1 MKTQLATTM
10 LIGLNVLFLAV
21 HAQTQPVADGPV
33 SDQGTTAATEMASEE
48 VLPLVQFEGAPLI
61 DVIKTLARQAGLN
74 VIFDPQVLAIAEGP
88 EGKATYPDVSIR
100 LENVTAQ
107 NVLEAVLNN
116 NNLRLER
123 DPKTKISR
131 VTVKDPAAA
140 VPLVLKVYQLK
151 YSNPSNLVTVLKPT
165 LETRSQAIPDART
178 SQLIVLATEREMI
191 EIDNLIEKLDTATKQ
206 VLIEAR
212 ILETLKNPSTIKG
225 VNWAGTFQAQ
235 NIVAGNNA
243 FASSED
249 GGGGAGG
256 GGAESQNSPLTPG
269 GTPSF
274 VGFLRSGYVAP
285 VAHLNADGARAVFS
299 FFNQDSESEVIATP
313 RAVTT
318 DNSPAVLQVTR
329 AVPIY
334 QVTQGGTQTGPTVN
348 ITYTNLG
355 TILEVTPRISANS
368 NIFLKVVPEVSNIDS
383 VDRQVIVGEVTTANI
398 FAVRK
403 VTTQVL
409 IPSGNTLV
417 LGGLMSDNTQRD
429 RTKVPILGDLPG
441 MKYVFGSSS
450 KNRRKSNLLIFV
462 TPTIVQDEDFQP
474 TQSDFLQRKAPADRP
489 DGEIAPY
496 DKPWDGVEPY
506 DWTKPVY

>member
-1 MKTQLATTM
+1 MM
-10 LIGLNVLFLAV
+10 LIGLNALFLAV
-21 HAQTQPVADGPV
+21 HAQNQPVDNGPV
-33 SDQGTTAATEMASEE
+33 SDQGTLAVETASDE
-48 VLPLVQFEGAPLI
+48 VLPLVQFEEAPLV

-74 VIFDPQVLAIAEGP
+74 VIFDPQVLAAAEAP
-88 EGKATYPDVSIR
+88 EGKAIYPPVSIR

-116 NNLRLER
+116 NNLRLDR

-131 VTVKDPAAA
+131 VTIKDPAAA
-140 VPLVLKVYQLK
+140 EPLVLKVYQLK

-165 LETRSQAIPDART
+165 FATPRSQAIPDSRT
-178 SQLIVLATEREMI
+178 SQLIVLATENEMI
-191 EIDNLIEKLDTATKQ
+191 EIDGLIEKLDTATKQ

-235 NIVAGNNA
+235 NIVMGNNA
-243 FASSED
+243 FASE
-249 GGGGAGG
+249 GGGGGG
-256 GGAESQNSPLTPG
+256 GGGSTSENDPLTPG

-274 VGFLRSGYVAP
+274 MGFLRSGYVHP

-318 DNSPAVLQVTR
+318 DNSPATLQVTR
-329 AVPIY
+329 AIPIY

-368 NIFLKVVPEVSNIDS
+368 NIFLKVVPEVSNVDS
-383 VDRQVIVGEVTTANI
+383 VDSQVIVGELTTANI

-417 LGGLMSDNTQRD
+417 LGGLMSDNTQKERS
-429 RTKVPILGDLPG
+429 KVPILGDIPG
-441 MKYVFGSSS
+441 MKYVFGHTS
-450 KNRRKSNLLIFV
+450 KDRRKSNLLIFV
-462 TPTIVQDEDFQP
+462 TPTIVEEEDFQP
-474 TQSDFLQRKAPADRP
+474 TETDFLQRKPPVDQA
-489 DGEIAPY
+489 DGEIAPF

>member
-1 MKTQLATTM
+1 MM
-10 LIGLNVLFLAV
+10 LIGLNALFLAF
-21 HAQTQPVADGPV
+21 HAQTQPVANGSV
-33 SDQGTTAATEMASEE
+33 SDQGTPAIAEASSDEI
-48 VLPLVQFEGAPLI
+48 LPLVQFEGAPLV

-74 VIFDPQVLAIAEGP
+74 VIFDPQVLAAADGP
-88 EGKATYPDVSIR
+88 EGRAIYPPVSIR

-116 NNLRLER
+116 NNLSLQR
-123 DPKTKISR
+123 DPRTRISR

-140 VPLVLKVYQLK
+140 DPLTLKVYQLK
-151 YSNPSNLVTVLKPT
+151 YSSPSNLVTVLRPT
-165 LETRSQAIPDART
+165 FTTTRSQAIPDART
-178 SQLIVLATEREMI
+178 SQLIVLATEKEMI
-191 EIDNLIEKLDTATKQ
+191 EIDSLIDKLDTATKQ

-235 NIVAGNNA
+235 NIVMGNNS
-243 FASSED
+243 FASADSGN
-249 GGGGAGG
+249 GGGGQGQ
-256 GGAESQNSPLTPG
+256 ESQNPPLTPG

-274 VGFLRSGYVAP
+274 VGFLRSGYMAP

-299 FFNQDSESEVIATP
+299 FFNQDTESEVIATP

-383 VDRQVIVGEVTTANI
+383 VDSQVLVGEVTTANI

-417 LGGLMSDNTQRD
+417 LGGLMSDNTQKQRS
-429 RTKVPILGDLPG
+429 KVPILGDIPG
-441 MKYVFGSSS
+441 MKYVFGHTS
-450 KNRRKSNLLIFV
+450 KDRRKSNLLIFV
-462 TPTIVQDEDFQP
+462 TPTIVEDQDFQP
-474 TQSDFLQRKAPADRP
+474 TQTDFLQRKPPVDQA

>member
-1 MKTQLATTM
+1 M
-10 LIGLNVLFLAV
+10 LIGLNALFPAV
-21 HAQTQPVADGPV
+21 HAQNQPDATEPG
-33 SDQGTTAATEMASEE
+33 SGQGTSAVAEAASEE
-48 VLPLVQFEGAPLI
+48 VLPLVQFEEAPLV
-61 DVIKTLARQAGLN
+61 DVIRTLSRQAGLN
-74 VIFDPQVLAIAEGP
+74 VIFDPQLLAAAEAP
-88 EGKATYPDVSIR
+88 DGKATYPPVSIR

-131 VTVKDPAAA
+131 VTIKDPAAA
-140 VPLVLKVYQLK
+140 EPLTLKVYQLK
-151 YSNPSNLVTVLKPT
+151 YSNPSNLVTVIKPT
-165 LETRSQAIPDART
+165 MTPRSQAIPDART
-178 SQLIVLATEREMI
+178 SQLIVLATEKEMI
-191 EIDNLIEKLDTATKQ
+191 EIDGLIEKLDTVTKQ

-212 ILETLKNPSTIKG
+212 ILETSKNPSTIKG

-235 NIVAGNNA
+235 NIVMGNNA
-243 FASSED
+243 FASSEGGGD
-249 GGGGAGG
+249 SSGGGGGSSST
-256 GGAESQNSPLTPG
+256 SQNDPLTPG
-269 GTPSF
+269 GTPGL
-274 VGFLRSGYVAP
+274 VGFLRSGYVHP

-318 DNSPAVLQVTR
+318 DNSPATLQVTR

-417 LGGLMSDNTQRD
+417 LGGLMSDNVKKD

-450 KNRRKSNLLIFV
+450 KARTKSNLLIFV

-474 TQSDFLQRKAPADRP
+474 TQSDFLQRKPPVDQA
-489 DGEIAPY
+489 DGEIAPF